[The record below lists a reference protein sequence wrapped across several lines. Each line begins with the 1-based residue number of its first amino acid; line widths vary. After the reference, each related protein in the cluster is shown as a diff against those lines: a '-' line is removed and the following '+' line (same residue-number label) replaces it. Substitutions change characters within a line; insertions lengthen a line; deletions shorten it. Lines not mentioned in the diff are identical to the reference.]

1 MLVAVRD
8 GIKKVYITKY
18 CSGCVYVVWWGQ
30 NASWSLSILEDDR
43 FLLEDL

>member
-8 GIKKVYITKY
+8 GIKKVYIFTVLGAY
-18 CSGCVYVVWWGQ
+18 GYVVWWGQ